1 MKLVAIVAI
10 FMCSV
15 ALTRGYRILGVF
27 SYCGHSHFSLGYR
40 IASEL
45 AARGHD
51 VTMITCNPQ
60 NKGVKN
66 LKEVSVE
73 GFKRHLESFNADLAD
88 FGQMS
93 FWGQLEW
100 IKGLGIAYT
109 EYVLTAPE
117 VKQLWN
123 SNQEFDLVVMEH
135 FINDAAT
142 IFHHRFNCPLVILAP
157 GPMSMM
163 NNYLVGNLAPPSYV
177 PSILGNYDAEMNYWE
192 RLSNTYKFIMG
203 EIFMHTKF
211 IPAHNE
217 LLKRVFPDA
226 PDLNTI
232 LYNASLI
239 LITSHV
245 SLIDAMPLQQNIK
258 EIGGYHVTDPEPLPK
273 NLIDFLDSA
282 KNGAI
287 IFSMGSNLKS
297 SDFEPEKKRA
307 ILKAFSKIKQ
317 KVLWKFE
324 TDLPEKSD
332 NVMISSWL
340 PQKDALAHPNVIG
353 FIGHGGLLGTIEAIY
368 HGVPILGMPIFWDQM
383 KNIEEAVRKGYGV
396 KLNFA
401 DLTEETFEKSLNE
414 LINNPKYRE
423 GAKTRSKIMHDQPT
437 KQIDEAMFWIEYVV
451 RHKGAPHLRSQSVK
465 LRWYQLYLL
474 DVIALPI
481 LAVVILVF
489 VIRQCVNFVVF
500 SKKSSNKKAK
510 KH

>member
-1 MKLVAIVAI
+1 MKLTAIAAL

-15 ALTRGYRILGVF
+15 AVTRGYKILGVF
-27 SYCGHSHFSLGYR
+27 SYCAHSHFSLGYR
-40 IASEL
+40 LASEL

-51 VTMITCNPQ
+51 VTVITCKPQ
-60 NKGVKN
+60 NKGLKN

-73 GFKRHLESFNADLAD
+73 GLVGAIESFRSTLSES
-88 FGQMS
+88 GQMN

-100 IKGLGIAYT
+100 TQGLGIAYT

-117 VKQLWN
+117 VQELWN

-142 IFHHRFNCPLVILAP
+142 IFHHRFNCPLVVLSP

-192 RLSNTYKFIMG
+192 RLSNTYRFILG

-211 IPAHNE
+211 IPAQNE

-226 PDLNTI
+226 PDLNSI

-245 SLIDAMPLQQNIK
+245 SLIDTMPLQQNIK

-273 NLIDFLDSA
+273 NLKDFLDSA
-282 KNGAI
+282 KDGAI
-287 IFSMGSNLKS
+287 IFSMGSNLRS
-297 SDFEPEKKRA
+297 SVFKPAKKRA

-340 PQKDALAHPNVIG
+340 PQKDVLAHPNVIG

-368 HGVPILGMPIFWDQM
+368 HGVPILGMPVFWDQV
-383 KNIEEAVRKGYGV
+383 KNTEESARKGYGI

-401 DLTEETFEKSLNE
+401 DLNEETFEKSLNE

-423 GAKTRSKIMHDQPT
+423 GAKTRSKIMHDQPV

-474 DVIALPI
+474 DVMALPI
-481 LAVVILVF
+481 SVAVILLLVVRRCVKIVF
-489 VIRQCVNFVVF
+489 K
-500 SKKSSNKKAK
+500 KKSSDKKVK